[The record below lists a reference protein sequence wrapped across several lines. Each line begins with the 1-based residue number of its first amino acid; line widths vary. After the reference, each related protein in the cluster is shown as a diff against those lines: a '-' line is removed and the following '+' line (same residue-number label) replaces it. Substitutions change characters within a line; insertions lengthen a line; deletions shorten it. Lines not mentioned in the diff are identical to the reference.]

1 MACGTRTL
9 TLVALSMLLAACNTT
24 TATSPFLAG
33 VNGAASPTGP
43 VGSTVVLRGV
53 LFGDTQG
60 TGRVLF
66 TPGIGGVPHV
76 ATVASPGDWSTGAIA
91 TTVPAGLSGTTLV
104 TVEANSGGL
113 SNAVFFTVTPAV
125 SFDPSAVTWTA
136 GPDLPSALSGAAVAS
151 AQVSGAGYVYAVGGA
166 AAGGAPVKTVSYAGV
181 DATGTVGTWT
191 ATTDLPVAL
200 EFATAVVATPSNS
213 AVISNGFL
221 YVLGGATSAAGAPV
235 ATVYRAPLNT
245 NGSLG
250 SWTSITALPAPL
262 RSVGAIVL
270 FGSMYVVGGA
280 TTGNVPV
287 ATVYRAPVQVAG
299 TINSWLPQ
307 TGGGLPAPRSRFGF
321 GASGLYLYVV
331 GGDNASLTPN
341 DSVPSAAQVA
351 TIFYNRANLVTADVT
366 TSWTTATTTLPAA
379 RSAHSAVLRAG
390 NVLLT
395 GGLYSGATTNTSEE
409 AYAQVNADG
418 TVGSFTTATPAA
430 SISSL
435 CSCSLFNQG
444 GTGYLAGNGSFH
456 VLIVGGDNAATPGT
470 PQQKTFTY

>member
-9 TLVALSMLLAACNTT
+9 PLVALSMLLAACNNT

-33 VNGAASPTGP
+33 VNGAASPAGP
-43 VGSTVVLRGV
+43 VGSAVLLRGV
-53 LFGDTQG
+53 LFGDIQG

-91 TTVPAGLSGTTLV
+91 TTVPAGSPGTYLV

-125 SFDPSAVTWTA
+125 TFDPSAVTWTA
-136 GPDLPSALSGAAVAS
+136 GPDLPSALSGVAVAS
-151 AQVSGAGYVYAVGGA
+151 AQVSGVGYVYAVGGA
-166 AAGGAPVKTVSYAGV
+166 AAGGAPVKTVSYAAV
-181 DATGTVGTWT
+181 DATGTIGTWT

-200 EFATAVVATPSNS
+200 EFTTAVAATPSNS
-213 AVISNGFL
+213 AVISTGFL
-221 YVLGGATSAAGAPV
+221 YVLGGATSAAGVPV

-250 SWTSITALPAPL
+250 SWTTITPLPAPL
-262 RSVGAIVL
+262 RSVGALVL

-307 TGGGLPAPRSRFGF
+307 TGLPAPRARFGF
-321 GASGLYLYVV
+321 ASSGLYLYVF
-331 GGDNASLTPN
+331 GGDSASRTPN
-341 DSVPSAAQVA
+341 DSVPSTAQVA
-351 TIFYNRANLVTADVT
+351 TIFYNRVNLVTADVT
-366 TSWTTATTTLPAA
+366 TSWTTATTALPVA
-379 RSAHSAVLRAG
+379 RSAHTAVLRAG

-395 GGLYSGATTNTSEE
+395 GGVYSGATTNTSE
-409 AYAQVNADG
+409 ATYAQVNADG
-418 TVGSFTTATPAA
+418 TVGSFTTAAPAT
-430 SISSL
+430 SINSL
-435 CSCSLFNQG
+435 CGCSLFNQG
-444 GTGYLAGNGSFH
+444 GTGYLAGNGTFH